1 VLLPSSSILD
11 SQSFRVRGGYARP
24 RASVDAFPKPLEEF
38 FSFVTP
44 SPQENGKITTSAAL
58 VHDREAGRAIGTR
71 VTVPGPSRIESGGN
85 SESRARQLF
94 VAAMLLGCACAAPWA
109 ERASLAGTL
118 PKHSHA
124 DEMPAEVQDLF
135 QRINRHRHAI
145 GCHPLEWDRRLARL
159 ALRQSEDM
167 AHRHYFDHV
176 NPDGLDPF
184 QRMDHAG
191 LRYYAAAEN
200 LAMGA
205 VTGRE
210 VYEGWMDSRG
220 HRHNLENC
228 MLTRIGLGRYGDYW
242 SCEMAK
248 LTPESTP

>member
-1 VLLPSSSILD
+1 MLLVS
-11 SQSFRVRGGYARP
+11 A
-24 RASVDAFPKPLEEF
+24 
-38 FSFVTP
+38 
-44 SPQENGKITTSAAL
+44 SAAP
-58 VHDREAGRAIGTR
+58 V
-71 VTVPGPSRIESGGN
+71 
-85 SESRARQLF
+85 
-94 VAAMLLGCACAAPWA
+94 A
-109 ERASLAGTL
+109 ERVSVAGTL
-118 PKHSHA
+118 PKSSQS
-124 DEMPAEVQDLF
+124 DEMPAEVRDLF

-145 GCHPLEWDRRLARL
+145 GCHALEWDRRLARL

-167 AHRHYFDHV
+167 ARRHYFDHV

-191 LRYYAAAEN
+191 LRYHAAAEN

-205 VTGRE
+205 VSGRE
-210 VYEGWMDSRG
+210 VYEGWMNSKG
-220 HRHNLENC
+220 HRRNLENC